1 MKLTQ
6 LPVFSLIRRVQTA
19 WPTMLSCIGPRF
31 WQSSIQMR
39 GSQTSEWSCE
49 RATLS
54 SVRWRYAMAGWTM
67 ALAAVCSAAL
77 FVVTDSACARSSL
90 NGGNSI
96 GFQSGRN
103 FGARASVDRGTLPS
117 GWVDDRFCAPGC
129 RASPRHRIRNL
140 AARTRD
146 NLLLGGYGPAG
157 NTEPYDGDDTGEN
170 FSPAPS
176 VSTDFAPTALRPTC
190 KWETQTRVVPSE
202 AGGARKVAIIR
213 CVSAERPSGAE
224 ADTHTIRE
232 LHTITDGYR
241 VEMRR
246 PPQESNS
253 EPATPQ

>member
-6 LPVFSLIRRVQTA
+6 LLVFSLIRRVQTA
-19 WPTMLSCIGPRF
+19 AGRRCCPASAPGFGNRPFKYAARRHQNSLASGLR
-31 WQSSIQMR
+31 S
-39 GSQTSEWSCE
+39 
-49 RATLS
+49 L
-54 SVRWRYAMAGWTM
+54 RWNGGTQWL

-90 NGGNSI
+90 SGGNSI

-117 GWVDDRFCAPGC
+117 RWADDRFCAPGC

-140 AARTRD
+140 AARTGD

-190 KWETQTRVVPSE
+190 KWETRTRVVPSE

-224 ADTHTIRE
+224 ADTNTLRE
-232 LHTITDGYR
+232 LRTITDGYR